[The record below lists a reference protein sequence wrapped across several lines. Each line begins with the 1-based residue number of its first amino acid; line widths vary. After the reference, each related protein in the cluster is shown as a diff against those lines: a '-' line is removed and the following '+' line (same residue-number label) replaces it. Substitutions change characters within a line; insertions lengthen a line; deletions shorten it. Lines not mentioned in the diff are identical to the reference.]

1 MDRQAASGLLGVAGP
16 SIWINH
22 QMASLKPNWPAP
34 LNIKALFS
42 DRSGGCSPVP
52 YASFNLGSHVG
63 DDPAL
68 VARNRA
74 LIDVPGEPYWLEQTH
89 TDICVNADMD
99 TADRL
104 GDASLTRARGKVLA
118 IMVADCLPIMFTSRS
133 GDIVGIAHAGWR
145 GLANGVLSST
155 VMALGTGSILAWMGP
170 AIGPCHYTVGEDV
183 RASFSSST
191 GFAAKCSEEDKCPGE
206 ASSVG
211 VKFSMDLY
219 AIANEQLQNLGVEVF
234 GGGLCTYCDASR
246 FFSYRRDGVTGRM
259 GGFIWME

>member
-1 MDRQAASGLLGVAGP
+1 
-16 SIWINH
+16 
-22 QMASLKPNWPAP
+22 MASLEPDWPAP
-34 LNIKALFS
+34 VNIKALFS
-42 DRSGGCSPVP
+42 DRRGGCSHVP
-52 YASFNLGSHVG
+52 YASLNLGSHVG

-74 LIDVPGEPYWLEQTH
+74 SIDVPDEPYWLEQTH

-99 TADRL
+99 AAGRL
-104 GDASLTRARGKVLA
+104 ADASITRKQGKVLA
-118 IMVADCLPIMFTSRS
+118 IMVADCLPIMFTSRE

-155 VMALGTGSILAWMGP
+155 VTALGSGSILAWMGP

-183 RASFSSST
+183 RASFSSGT
-191 GFAAKCSEEDKCPGE
+191 GFLPKCSAEGQCPEEANSD
-206 ASSVG
+206 G

-219 AIANEQLQNLGVEVF
+219 AIANEQLQRLGVDVY
-234 GGGLCTYCDASR
+234 GGGLCTYCDSSR